1 MEFSQCGCEL
11 FKHTLENNVFVTL
24 FRYSEFRLLFCP
36 DQSQAPYGM
45 SVLKPFLSTFHRQ
58 A

>member
-1 MEFSQCGCEL
+1 MEFSQGGCEL
-11 FKHTLENNVFVTL
+11 FKHTLENNVFVAL
-24 FRYSEFRLLFCP
+24 FRYSESRLLFWP
-36 DQSQAPYGM
+36 NQSQAPYGM